1 MSPTVYLVSFRTDYH
16 TLQGVKSATRE
27 VGVLHEC
34 IGMNTYLYIYMYRV
48 WFWALV
54 NIEQTVLTF
63 TVYPDHF
70 RILIGKM
77 EKEVCFGEVQR
88 PFWKQAHIA

>member
-1 MSPTVYLVSFRTDYH
+1 
-16 TLQGVKSATRE
+16 
-27 VGVLHEC
+27 
-34 IGMNTYLYIYMYRV
+34 MYRV